1 MRSGQLTRACAILA
15 FTIAASTVAVAKP
28 VIPLKP
34 ASLWDIHY
42 APDSCLLLREFGEGP
57 NRVLVRFEQFAP
69 SGEFELSLVGEPF
82 RTKATVVDITA
93 TFGPGG
99 KPDRRKYAATGL
111 LGDAEKRPLI
121 VVGITT
127 IVGRP
132 PTKGRQEFKIAPAVE
147 TAVNSLRV
155 DVAGMPS
162 ALSLDLGS
170 MGEPMKAMRACTDE
184 LLDHWGLD
192 AAAQRS
198 LQRLPVPVTT
208 PQRWFEATSYPDNAA
223 GLNGYV
229 HFRLTVDATG
239 AVQDCA
245 IPSATKGSVLAKATC
260 ETLKRRARFKP
271 AIDQSGKPVSSYY
284 ADTVRWY
291 FLD

>member
-1 MRSGQLTRACAILA
+1 MDLQLKEHVAIVTGGASGIGLAIA
-15 FTIAASTVAVAKP
+15 RGFAAEGCHVA
-28 VIPLKP
+28 
-34 ASLWDIHY
+34 LWDR
-42 APDSCLLLREFGEGP
+42 APQVTERAGDLAAEFA
-57 NRVLVRFEQFAP
+57 VR
-69 SGEFELSLVGEPF
+69 
-82 RTKATVVDITA
+82 
-93 TFGPGG
+93 
-99 KPDRRKYAATGL
+99 
-111 LGDAEKRPLI
+111 
-121 VVGITT
+121 T
-127 IVGRP
+127 IG
-132 PTKGRQEFKIAPAVE
+132 
-147 TAVNSLRV
+147 LRV

-162 ALSLDLGS
+162 AHSLDLGS